1 MRLYVKKGHSR
12 ICGVILQM
20 QKRGVCLVRFDDK
33 IGPDCV
39 YHQGLDNNF
48 AQKVCVKSHLSTMSL
63 SSSQSFPEEDFIES
77 VIPFL
82 DEGYIAYSTFFFVED
97 ISARGGKRTLGI
109 VTLVDRTEQMF
120 LFKSIPE
127 ISATVKEIASD
138 LSQIGNPNGEI
149 TTHIKDKLNKLLSLE
164 DLKVDFDS
172 SIDSVELIK
181 KRIAEEKIPIPQEI
195 KDPSRSIILE
205 GSFEFILSRIPIGLD
220 RVIHALLKNE
230 RVLVFGQE
238 DEITLTLA
246 TLRWFLPHK
255 KIYNDLW
262 TVPLLDAEA
271 LFSRSSD
278 GTTLHVLGIHSNSF
292 YEILQLDNANNEA
305 FDTYYTQNK
314 DSLIDSKVLIN
325 LDGGRVI
332 GGISN
337 RFCMKLIDSIKNQS
351 FEHALVVIK
360 EHIDY
365 LLGRVNDLIVL
376 LLTEPDKAKLQQF
389 INDSIEGEISLIM
402 TIINETNSSLM
413 NKIII
418 TFSMYQL
425 PIDVLF

>member
-1 MRLYVKKGHSR
+1 MRTYVKKGHSW

-33 IGPDCV
+33 LGPDCV
-39 YHQGLDNNF
+39 YHQGLDDNF
-48 AQKVCVKSHLSTMSL
+48 AQKVSMKSHLSTMSL
-63 SSSQSFPEEDFIES
+63 SSSQTLSEEEFIES

-82 DEGYIAYSTFFFVED
+82 DEGYIAYSTFFFVDDE
-97 ISARGGKRTLGI
+97 SARGGKRTLGI
-109 VTLVDRTEQMF
+109 VTLVDRTEQMY

-127 ISATVKEIASD
+127 ISATVKDIATD
-138 LSQIGNPNGEI
+138 LSKIGNPNGEL
-149 TTHIKDKLNKLLSLE
+149 TTQIIDKLNLLLSLE

-181 KRIAEEKIPIPQEI
+181 KRITEEKIPVPQEI
-195 KDPSRSIILE
+195 MDSSGGIILE
-205 GSFEFILSRIPIGLD
+205 GSFEFLLNRIPSGLD

-230 RVLVFGQE
+230 RILVFGQE
-238 DEITLTLA
+238 DEIALTLA

-271 LFSRSSD
+271 LFSRSID
-278 GTTLHVLGIHSNSF
+278 GTTLHVLGIQSNSF
-292 YEILQLDNANNEA
+292 YEILQLDNAKNDA

-314 DSLIDSKVLIN
+314 NIPIDSKVLIN

-337 RFCMKLIDSIKNQS
+337 RFCLSLLESIENQG
-351 FEHALVVIK
+351 FDKALDIIK

-365 LLGRVNDLIVL
+365 LLGRVNDLIVI
-376 LLTEPDKAKLQQF
+376 LLTEPDKERLKQF
-389 INDSIEGEISLIM
+389 INDSIEGEIALIM

-413 NKIII
+413 DKIIT
-418 TFSMYQL
+418 TFSKYQL
-425 PIDVLF
+425 AIDVLF

>member
-1 MRLYVKKGHSR
+1 
-12 ICGVILQM
+12 M

-33 IGPDCV
+33 MGPGCV

-48 AQKVCVKSHLSTMSL
+48 AQKVCVKSHISTMSL
-63 SSSQSFPEEDFIES
+63 SSSQTLPEEEFIES

-97 ISARGGKRTLGI
+97 ASARGGKRTLGI

-127 ISATVKEIASD
+127 ISATVREIASD
-138 LSQIGNPNGEI
+138 FSQNCDPNGEI
-149 TTHIKDKLNKLLSLE
+149 TSQIKDKLNQLMSLE

-172 SIDSVELIK
+172 TVDSVELIK
-181 KRIAEEKIPIPQEI
+181 KRIVEEKIAIPQEI
-195 KDPSRSIILE
+195 KDPSMNSILE
-205 GSFEFILSRIPIGLD
+205 GSFEYIFTRIPTGLD

-230 RVLVFGQE
+230 RVIVFGQKG
-238 DEITLTLA
+238 EIALTLA

-278 GTTLHVLGIHSNSF
+278 GTTLHVLGIQSDSF
-292 YEILQLDNANNEA
+292 YEILQLDNAENDA
-305 FDTYYTQNK
+305 FDTYSQNK
-314 DSLIDSKVLIN
+314 NLPIESKVMIN

-332 GGISN
+332 GGITN
-337 RFCMKLIDSIKNQS
+337 RFCLKLLEAIKVQS
-351 FEHALVVIK
+351 FEQALDTIK

-376 LLTEPDKAKLQQF
+376 LLTEPNKNKLEQF
-389 INDSIEGEISLIM
+389 INDSIEGEISLII

-413 NKIII
+413 DKIII
-418 TFSMYQL
+418 TFSTYQL

>member
-1 MRLYVKKGHSR
+1 
-12 ICGVILQM
+12 M

-33 IGPDCV
+33 MGPGCV

-48 AQKVCVKSHLSTMSL
+48 AQKVSVKSHLSTMSL
-63 SSSQSFPEEDFIES
+63 SSSQTLPEEEFIES

-97 ISARGGKRTLGI
+97 DTARGGKRTLGI

-127 ISATVKEIASD
+127 ISATVKEIA
-138 LSQIGNPNGEI
+138 LEFSQGCDPNGEI
-149 TTHIKDKLNKLLSLE
+149 TTQIKEKLSQLLSLE

-172 SIDSVELIK
+172 SIDSIELIK
-181 KRIAEEKIPIPQEI
+181 KRIIEEKIAVPQEI
-195 KDPSRSIILE
+195 KDPGMSSILE
-205 GSFEFILSRIPIGLD
+205 GSFEYLLTRIPVGLD

-230 RVLVFGQE
+230 RVIVFGQE
-238 DEITLTLA
+238 GEIALTLA

-255 KIYNDLW
+255 KVYNDLW

-278 GTTLHVLGIHSNSF
+278 GTTLHVLGIQSDSF
-292 YEILQLDNANNEA
+292 YEILQLENADKDS
-305 FDTYYTQNK
+305 FDTYYSKNK
-314 DSLIDSKVLIN
+314 DLPINGKVMIN

-332 GGISN
+332 GGITN
-337 RFCMKLIDSIKNQS
+337 RFCLKLLDSIKEQNFNQS
-351 FEHALVVIK
+351 LETIK

-365 LLGRVNDLIVL
+365 LLGRVSDLIVL
-376 LLTEPDKAKLQQF
+376 LLTEPDKSKLEQF
-389 INDSIEGEISLIM
+389 ISNSIEGEISLIM
-402 TIINETNSSLM
+402 TIINETNSTLM
-413 NKIII
+413 DKIMNI
-418 TFSMYQL
+418 FSTLQL

>member
-1 MRLYVKKGHSR
+1 
-12 ICGVILQM
+12 M
-20 QKRGVCLVRFDDK
+20 QKRGVCFVRFDDK
-33 IGPDCV
+33 MGPDCV
-39 YHQGLDNNF
+39 YHQGLDDNF
-48 AQKVCVKSHLSTMSL
+48 AMKVCVKSHISTMSL
-63 SSSQSFPEEDFIES
+63 SSSQTLPEEEFIES

-97 ISARGGKRTLGI
+97 ASARGGKRTLGI

-127 ISATVKEIASD
+127 ISATVREIASD
-138 LSQIGNPNGEI
+138 FSQNCDPNGEI
-149 TTHIKDKLNKLLSLE
+149 TSQIKDKLNQLMSLE

-172 SIDSVELIK
+172 TIDSVELIK
-181 KRIAEEKIPIPQEI
+181 KRIVEEKIAIPQEI
-195 KDPSRSIILE
+195 KDPSMNSILE
-205 GSFEFILSRIPIGLD
+205 GSFEFILTRIPTGLD

-230 RVLVFGQE
+230 RVIVFGQKG
-238 DEITLTLA
+238 EIALTLA

-278 GTTLHVLGIHSNSF
+278 GTTLHALGIQSDSF
-292 YEILQLDNANNEA
+292 YEILQLDNAENDA
-305 FDTYYTQNK
+305 FDTYSQNK
-314 DSLIDSKVLIN
+314 NLPIESKVMIN

-332 GGISN
+332 GGITN
-337 RFCMKLIDSIKNQS
+337 RFCLKLLEAIKVQS
-351 FEHALVVIK
+351 FEQALDTIK

-376 LLTEPDKAKLQQF
+376 LLTEPNKNKLEQF

-413 NKIII
+413 DKIII
-418 TFSMYQL
+418 TFSTYQL

>member
-1 MRLYVKKGHSR
+1 
-12 ICGVILQM
+12 M

-33 IGPDCV
+33 LGPGCL

-63 SSSQSFPEEDFIES
+63 TSSQTFPEEEFIES

-97 ISARGGKRTLGI
+97 ATARGGKRTLGI
-109 VTLVDRTEQMF
+109 VTLVDRSEQMF

-127 ISATVKEIASD
+127 ISATVKEIASEFSLNFD
-138 LSQIGNPNGEI
+138 PNGEI
-149 TTHIKDKLNKLLSLE
+149 TSQIKDRLNQLMSLE
-164 DLKVDFDS
+164 DLKVDFDG

-181 KRIAEEKIPIPQEI
+181 KRIVEEKITVPQEI
-195 KDPSRSIILE
+195 NNPSMSSILE
-205 GSFEFILSRIPIGLD
+205 GSFEFIFTRIPTGLD

-230 RVLVFGQE
+230 RVLIFGQE
-238 DEITLTLA
+238 AEIALTLA

-255 KIYNDLW
+255 KTYNDLW

-278 GTTLHVLGIHSNSF
+278 GTTLHALGIQSDSF
-292 YEILQLDNANNEA
+292 YEILQLDNADNDA
-305 FDTYYTQNK
+305 FDTYNSQNNN
-314 DSLIDSKVLIN
+314 LPIDSKIMIN
-325 LDGGRVI
+325 LDGGKVI
-332 GGISN
+332 GGITN
-337 RFCMKLIDSIKNQS
+337 RFCLKLLEAIKNQS
-351 FEHALVVIK
+351 FDQALKIIK

-365 LLGRVNDLIVL
+365 LLGRVNDIIVL
-376 LLTEPDKAKLQQF
+376 LLTEPDKNKLEQF
-389 INDSIEGEISLIM
+389 ISDSIEGEISLIM

-413 NKIII
+413 DKIMK
-418 TFSMYQL
+418 TFSAYQL

>member
-1 MRLYVKKGHSR
+1 
-12 ICGVILQM
+12 M

-33 IGPDCV
+33 LGPGCV
-39 YHQGLDNNF
+39 YHQGLEDNF

-63 SSSQSFPEEDFIES
+63 SSSQKLPDEEFIES

-97 ISARGGKRTLGI
+97 DSARGGKRTLGI

-127 ISATVKEIASD
+127 ISATVREIAID
-138 LSQIGNPNGEI
+138 FSQNCDPNGQLTI
-149 TTHIKDKLNKLLSLE
+149 QIKDKLNQLLFLE
-164 DLKVDFDS
+164 ELKVDFDS

-181 KRIAEEKIPIPQEI
+181 KRISEEKIAVPQEI
-195 KDPSRSIILE
+195 KDPSMGSILE
-205 GSFEFILSRIPIGLD
+205 GSFEFILNRIPSGLD

-230 RVLVFGQE
+230 RILIFGQE
-238 DEITLTLA
+238 DEIALSLA

-255 KIYNDLW
+255 KVYNDLW

-278 GTTLHVLGIHSNSF
+278 GTTLHALGIQSDSF
-292 YEILQLDNANNEA
+292 YEILQLDNANRDTFEA
-305 FDTYYTQNK
+305 YYTQNK
-314 DSLIDSKVLIN
+314 DIPIDSKVMVN

-332 GGISN
+332 GGITN
-337 RFCMKLIDSIKNQS
+337 RFCLKLLEAIKIQT
-351 FEHALVVIK
+351 FEKALETIK

-376 LLTEPDKAKLQQF
+376 LLTEPDKEKLEQF
-389 INDSIEGEISLIM
+389 ISDSIEGEISLIM
-402 TIINETNSSLM
+402 TIINEATPSLM
-413 NKIII
+413 DKIII
-418 TFSMYQL
+418 TFSTYHL

>member
-1 MRLYVKKGHSR
+1 MWRKVIVGSS
-12 ICGVILQM
+12 GVFLQM

-33 IGPDCV
+33 MGPGCV

-63 SSSQSFPEEDFIES
+63 SSSSSLPEEEFIES

-97 ISARGGKRTLGI
+97 DSARGGKRTLGI

-138 LSQIGNPNGEI
+138 LTKNCDPNGALTSQIKE
-149 TTHIKDKLNKLLSLE
+149 KLNQLLSLE

-172 SIDSVELIK
+172 TVDSVELIK
-181 KRIAEEKIPIPQEI
+181 KRISEEKIAIPQEI
-195 KDPSRSIILE
+195 KDPGLSSILE
-205 GSFEFILSRIPIGLD
+205 GSFEFIFTRIPDGLD
-220 RVIHALLKNE
+220 RIIHALLKNE
-230 RVLVFGQE
+230 CILVFGQK
-238 DEITLTLA
+238 DEIALTLA

-271 LFSRSSD
+271 LFSRTSD
-278 GTTLHVLGIHSNSF
+278 GTTLHALGIQSDSF
-292 YEILQLDNANNEA
+292 YEILQLDNANSEA
-305 FDTYYTQNK
+305 FETYYSQNK
-314 DSLIDSKVLIN
+314 NIPIDSKVLIN

-337 RFCMKLIDSIKNQS
+337 RFCLKLLDAIKNQT
-351 FEHALVVIK
+351 FDKALVTIK

-376 LLTEPDKAKLQQF
+376 LLTEADKGKLEQF

-402 TIINETNSSLM
+402 TIINEANPSLM
-413 NKIII
+413 DKIII
-418 TFSMYQL
+418 TFSTYQL
-425 PIDVLF
+425 PIDILF